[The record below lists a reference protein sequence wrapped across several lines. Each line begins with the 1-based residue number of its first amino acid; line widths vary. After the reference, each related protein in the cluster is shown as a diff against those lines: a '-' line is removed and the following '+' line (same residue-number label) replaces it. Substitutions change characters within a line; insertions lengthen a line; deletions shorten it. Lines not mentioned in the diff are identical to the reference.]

1 MSENIYCEKLKEIDE
16 SYLPFG
22 FIEDGLEPE
31 TFVDNEGTRWN
42 TDRTD
47 RRLEEAGHNIFG
59 A

>member
-1 MSENIYCEKLKEIDE
+1 MYSEKMKEIDE

>member
-1 MSENIYCEKLKEIDE
+1 MYSEKMKEIDE

-31 TFVDNEGTRWN
+31 IMIDNKGQQWTVE
-42 TDRTD
+42 RTD
-47 RRLEEAGHNIFG
+47 RMLEEAGHNVFG